1 MPRVLLAGVSM
12 RAAAASAVRAGFDVA
27 VVDAFGDLD
36 LPPAASRFTPPGGPA
51 GFTVPAALR
60 AARAVRCDAVA
71 YGPAFEHCP
80 RGVSALARGRE
91 LFGNAPDVLR
101 RIRHPATLF
110 SALERHG
117 FPVPRTL
124 PPGAHDGAT
133 AGHWLQKPLRSGG
146 GHGIKPWLGEPLA
159 SADWYLQ
166 EHLDG
171 VAGSIVFAAA
181 AEAGGVQPLLVSR
194 QLAGDHAFGATGSRY
209 CGSIASSPGDLFGDG
224 DAVVTCAAALA
235 RAVTREFGLVG
246 VNGLDF
252 IARDGVARPL
262 EVNPR
267 WCASMELIERAGGPS
282 VFAAHVAACTG
293 AVRDAAPLR
302 RSGALGKAIVFARE
316 TCVAGDTHPWIED
329 DDLADIPVPGVRI
342 PAGGPICTV
351 FAEAETASACH
362 AALVRRAVRVY
373 AEVETWHAPGAP
385 GPKPPEARS
394 LKPEASV

>member
-36 LPPAASRFTPPGGPA
+36 LPSAASRLTPPGGPA

-60 AARAVRCDAVA
+60 AARTVRCDAVA

-101 RIRHPATLF
+101 RIRQPSTLF
-110 SALERHG
+110 SALERRG

-124 PPGAHDGAT
+124 APGAHHGAA
-133 AGHWLQKPLRSGG
+133 AGRWLQKPLRSGG
-146 GHGIKPWLGEPLA
+146 GHGIQPWIGEPLP
-159 SADWYLQ
+159 SAHWYLQ

-181 AEAGGVQPLLVSR
+181 AGGVQPLLVSR

-209 CGSIASSPGDLFGDG
+209 CGSIASSTGDLFGDG

-235 RAVTREFGLVG
+235 RAVTGEFGLVG

-252 IARDGVARPL
+252 IARDGVAWAL

-293 AVRDAAPLR
+293 ARLSEAPVPWP
-302 RSGALGKAIVFARE
+302 GAVGKAIVFARAAR
-316 TCVAGDTHPWIED
+316 VAGDTHPWIED
-329 DDLADIPVPGVRI
+329 DDIADIPVPGVRI

-351 FAEAETASACH
+351 FAEAESAAACYT
-362 AALVRRAVRVY
+362 ALVCRAERVS
-373 AEVETWHAPGAP
+373 AEVETWHAPGGS
-385 GPKPPEARS
+385 GPKPSEARS
-394 LKPEASV
+394 LKPEASI